1 MNNNNNEENEIGLD
15 LILDKVRQHWKYY
28 ALSVV
33 LCLIVGTIYTRNK
46 TRVYQITAKVLLKD
60 DEKGTFSSQSDMLA
74 DFGFQSSNSN
84 VENEIEV
91 LNSKSVVRMA
101 VLHSG
106 LYTQYHVNG
115 LFSSRPIYKGA
126 SPIQLTILEDDLNNL
141 NSALRISLTLGSD
154 SLYQAV
160 YEYSSYAENLDIVS
174 QPVKIGSF
182 PFVLKTEKGDILLTK
197 NSEASKLKDF
207 TIMVYPVESAVM
219 RYKSSLMV
227 SPISKT
233 ASVSIIALNDP
244 VPANGID
251 FVNSLIYSY
260 NKQSDEDK
268 NTIARKTEKFISER
282 IQIVGDDLKGKEQH
296 LADYKTENKI
306 VNPQTDAP
314 QVVQGRNEYTK
325 QLDEINI
332 LLQQADY
339 LLEYIQNPDNYMQS
353 IPTILGMSNEAS
365 LATLVSRYNLEVANR
380 NQLLLTATEE
390 NPVLQNLTDGVKRT
404 QKDIIDALGTIK
416 SSLILRKNSLITL
429 TDKYEQRA
437 AQTPGIERTYTDLVR
452 ERDIKSQLYVML
464 LQKYEENALA
474 LALTVDNLKCID
486 EASCSQAPISPNKKM
501 ILFMSFLIGIAI
513 PSAFIYL
520 KEILRTKIN
529 SLEDLEKIT
538 QIPIISTI
546 PIEKNIKSK
555 EDAIVVKENT
565 NNVMT
570 EAFRTLRANL
580 QFLLQDTGKVIM
592 FTSTN
597 SGEGKTFISCNFAIS
612 QAILG
617 KKVLLMGLDIRRP
630 RLAEVFNFSRK
641 KPGITSYLMGNSD
654 NTAILDSIVINSGVI
669 ETLDLIPAG
678 IVPPNPAELLA
689 KNNLKVAMEYF
700 SKKYDYIILDTAP
713 LGLVSDS
720 IMISN
725 VADLIIFVT
734 RCDHTEKAD
743 IALLNSLVEEGK
755 IKNASMILNAEDI
768 ELSTKTRRSR
778 LKYGYSYYGY
788 SDTPNK

>member
-1 MNNNNNEENEIGLD
+1 MNNINNEENGINLD
-15 LILDKVRQHWKYY
+15 FILDKIRLHWKYY
-28 ALSVV
+28 VLSIV
-33 LCLIVGTIYTRNK
+33 LCMAAGTFYVRNK
-46 TRVYQITAKVLLKD
+46 TRIYQITAKVLLKD

-106 LYTQYHVNG
+106 LYTRYRVDG
-115 LFSSRPIYKGA
+115 MFSSQPIHKGV
-126 SPIQLTILEDDLNNL
+126 SPIQLTILEDDLNNIQVPL
-141 NSALRISLTLGSD
+141 KVSLTLGSD

-160 YEYSSYAENLDIVS
+160 YEYRNPAERIDVVS
-174 QPVKIGSF
+174 QAIKIEQY
-182 PFVLKTEKGDILLTK
+182 PFVLKTEKGDILLTENTK
-197 NSEASKLKDF
+197 ANKIKEF
-207 TIMVYPVESAVM
+207 TITVYPVESIVM
-219 RYKSSLMV
+219 SYKSSLMI

-244 VPANGID
+244 VPANGIN

-268 NTIARKTEKFISER
+268 NSIARKTEEFISAR
-282 IQIVGDDLKGKEQH
+282 IQLVGKDLKGKEQH

-306 VNPQTDAP
+306 VNPQMDAP
-314 QVVQGRNEYTK
+314 QVLQGKNEYAK
-325 QLDEINI
+325 QLDEVNI

-339 LLEYIQNPDNYMQS
+339 LLEYIQNPSNYMQS
-353 IPTILGMSNEAS
+353 IPTMLGMSNEAS
-365 LATLVSRYNLEVANR
+365 LVALVSRYNTEVANR

-404 QKDIIDALGTIK
+404 QKDIIDALNTIK
-416 SSLILRKNSLITL
+416 SSLVLRKNSLIVL

-486 EASCSQAPISPNKKM
+486 EASCSPGPISPNKNT
-501 ILFMSFLIGIAI
+501 ILLLSFFIGIAI
-513 PSAFIYL
+513 PSLFIYL
-520 KEILRTKIN
+520 KEVLRTKIN
-529 SLEDLEKIT
+529 SLEDLEKLT

-546 PIEKNIKSK
+546 PIERGIKTK
-555 EDAIVVKENT
+555 EGAIVVKENT

-580 QFLLQDTGKVIM
+580 QFMLQDTGKVIM

-597 SGEGKTFISCNFAIS
+597 SGEGKTFISSNFAIS

-641 KPGITSYLMGNSD
+641 KSGITSYLMGNAE
-654 NTAILDSIVINSGVI
+654 NTAVLDNIVINSGVI

-678 IVPPNPAELLA
+678 IVPPNPSELLA
-689 KNNLKVAMEYF
+689 KNNLKTAMEYF

-720 IMISN
+720 ILISK

-734 RCDHTEKAD
+734 RCEHTERAD

>member
-1 MNNNNNEENEIGLD
+1 
-15 LILDKVRQHWKYY
+15 
-28 ALSVV
+28 
-33 LCLIVGTIYTRNK
+33 
-46 TRVYQITAKVLLKD
+46 
-60 DEKGTFSSQSDMLA
+60 
-74 DFGFQSSNSN
+74 
-84 VENEIEV
+84 
-91 LNSKSVVRMA
+91 
-101 VLHSG
+101 
-106 LYTQYHVNG
+106 
-115 LFSSRPIYKGA
+115 
-126 SPIQLTILEDDLNNL
+126 
-141 NSALRISLTLGSD
+141 
-154 SLYQAV
+154 
-160 YEYSSYAENLDIVS
+160 
-174 QPVKIGSF
+174 
-182 PFVLKTEKGDILLTK
+182 
-197 NSEASKLKDF
+197 
-207 TIMVYPVESAVM
+207 
-219 RYKSSLMV
+219 
-227 SPISKT
+227 
-233 ASVSIIALNDP
+233 
-244 VPANGID
+244 
-251 FVNSLIYSY
+251 
-260 NKQSDEDK
+260 
-268 NTIARKTEKFISER
+268 
-282 IQIVGDDLKGKEQH
+282 
-296 LADYKTENKI
+296 
-306 VNPQTDAP
+306 
-314 QVVQGRNEYTK
+314 
-325 QLDEINI
+325 
-332 LLQQADY
+332 
-339 LLEYIQNPDNYMQS
+339 
-353 IPTILGMSNEAS
+353 
-365 LATLVSRYNLEVANR
+365 
-380 NQLLLTATEE
+380 
-390 NPVLQNLTDGVKRT
+390 
-404 QKDIIDALGTIK
+404 
-416 SSLILRKNSLITL
+416 
-429 TDKYEQRA
+429 
-437 AQTPGIERTYTDLVR
+437 
-452 ERDIKSQLYVML
+452 
-464 LQKYEENALA
+464 
-474 LALTVDNLKCID
+474 
-486 EASCSQAPISPNKKM
+486 M

-720 IMISN
+720 IMISK